1 MINKTLIS
9 FGIVILIIGIIIPIY
24 LRATQKDE
32 SLENDQLPEP
42 YEDDENFGRIES
54 FNVFNDIAKAYE
66 AFWTTEKKRA
76 KKAEEKAKDATKKAE
91 KKAEKA
97 TVKALKASKKATGDK
112 VETEYVTGKSLKNK
126 AIKASKQSEANRKT
140 SKKQCMKSILD
151 YANRLVDEAKV
162 AQERS
167 AKMISF
173 ANEVNKNL

>member
-1 MINKTLIS
+1 MCAKWSAAIK
-9 FGIVILIIGIIIPIY
+9 FVEY
-24 LRATQKDE
+24 LSGGQ
-32 SLENDQLPEP
+32 S
-42 YEDDENFGRIES
+42 
-54 FNVFNDIAKAYE
+54 
-66 AFWTTEKKRA
+66 
-76 KKAEEKAKDATKKAE
+76 
-91 KKAEKA
+91 
-97 TVKALKASKKATGDK
+97 
-112 VETEYVTGKSLKNK
+112 KSLKNK